1 MENKKNQESKA
12 KKSFFKKVLLFLY
25 GGVVGIING
34 FFGGGGGTI
43 GVPILEKSLGVDNK
57 TAHATCIAL
66 ILPLSI
72 ISSAVYVCSKTVEN
86 SLLLSVGSG
95 VLFGGILGSWLLKF
109 LPSKIVRIV
118 FCLVLFA
125 GGIRLILW

>member
-1 MENKKNQESKA
+1 MENVKDQENKA
-12 KKSFFKKVLLFLY
+12 KKSFSKKVLLFLY

-72 ISSAVYVCSKTVEN
+72 ISSAVYVYSNAVEN
-86 SLLLSVGSG
+86 FLLLSVGAG
-95 VLFGGILGSWLLKF
+95 VLFGGILGSCLLKF
-109 LPSKIVRIV
+109 LPPKIVRIV